1 MNIGNFDTGLRV
13 NFTPENSG
21 RYDVYN
27 FAPIDGVWHY
37 VAINFDRDGT
47 IDTYVDNQFIQSTN
61 IADDFDKSIDVANFV
76 VGADGYFKNG
86 LNDAYIDEL
95 KVYSK
100 LMSEQEIADNYNLNN
115 DEILYLNFN
124 EENANDISG
133 NENHGQAFNV
143 TYSEG
148 IDGKAAHI
156 VNTNGSSSQKYLH
169 ILI

>member
-86 LNDAYIDEL
+86 LTDAYIE
-95 KVYSK
+95 
-100 LMSEQEIADNYNLNN
+100 
-115 DEILYLNFN
+115 
-124 EENANDISG
+124 
-133 NENHGQAFNV
+133 
-143 TYSEG
+143 
-148 IDGKAAHI
+148 
-156 VNTNGSSSQKYLH
+156 
-169 ILI
+169 